1 MPGLPTLQDCQHSIG
16 RSLTATPPTDL
27 GNLGNLGN
35 VGNVGN
41 LGNHP

>member
-1 MPGLPTLQDCQHSIG
+1 MLVMSHGSGERRNDAGFCN
-16 RSLTATPPTDL
+16 L

-41 LGNHP
+41 ELCP